1 MQGQGLAADVFNAA
15 LAAPEK
21 VKALIAIEPSGAP
34 PPTANLAAVK
44 DMPQLIVWGDFIQ
57 QSELW
62 TKLIQASTN
71 YHKALAA
78 IGGKIDWLSL
88 PEKGIKGNGHMLMM
102 DTNSDQVAEL
112 IQKWMVERG
121 LMQ

>member
-1 MQGQGLAADVFNAA
+1 MKDV
-15 LAAPEK
+15 
-21 VKALIAIEPSGAP
+21 
-34 PPTANLAAVK
+34 
-44 DMPQLIVWGDFIQ
+44 PQLIVWGDYVP

-78 IGGKIDWLSL
+78 MGGKIDWVSL
-88 PEKGIKGNGHMLMM
+88 PEQGIKGNGHMLMM
-102 DTNSDQVAEL
+102 DANSDQVAEL
-112 IQKWMVERG
+112 MQKWMTDRG